1 MAFSTAE
8 LPLPYAVSVSVGDDT
23 LGVDLSDGRKISAP
37 IGWYPRL
44 AQGTLAERRNCR
56 LIGGD
61 EGIHWPDLDEDIS
74 IAGLLAGRCSGES
87 QASLKRWLA
96 SRSARP

>member
-8 LPLPYAVSVSVGDDT
+8 LPLPYAVSVSVSEDT
-23 LGVDLSDGRKISAP
+23 LNVDLNDGWTISAP
-37 IGWYPRL
+37 GGWYARLTQGAL
-44 AQGTLAERRNCR
+44 AQRRNCR
-56 LIGGD
+56 LIGS

-74 IAGLLAGRCSGES
+74 IAALLAGRRSGES
-87 QASLKRWLA
+87 HASLQRRLA